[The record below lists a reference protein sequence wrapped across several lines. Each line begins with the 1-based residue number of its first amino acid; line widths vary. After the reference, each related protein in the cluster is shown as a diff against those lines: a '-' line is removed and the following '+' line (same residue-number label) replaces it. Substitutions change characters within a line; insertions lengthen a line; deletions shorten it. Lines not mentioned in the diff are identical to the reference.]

1 MCHPH
6 VSQYNV
12 PGKIIS
18 TKSKPIVW
26 NASLIVNKGAV
37 DTPRLHSGLHQS
49 GSVNDIWTRV
59 VWRCNDMNRPHYREH
74 NDDRSNN
81 SSDMATLLALIPHW
95 VLSRGEGG
103 LVASWLCRVTPC
115 LNQFHPLLD
124 AERLCTEMP
133 LQGVV
138 LAGWW
143 GRRGSSIYFMA
154 DPGWTFCF
162 VLCGYRT
169 PHARVCNAPP
179 TVRVDLSTWLW
190 MSPAS
195 LMSCCV
201 FVPRD

>member
-1 MCHPH
+1 
-6 VSQYNV
+6 
-12 PGKIIS
+12 
-18 TKSKPIVW
+18 
-26 NASLIVNKGAV
+26 
-37 DTPRLHSGLHQS
+37 
-49 GSVNDIWTRV
+49 
-59 VWRCNDMNRPHYREH
+59 MNRPHYREH

-179 TVRVDLSTWLW
+179 YSTCRSLHLTVNV
-190 MSPAS
+190 
-195 LMSCCV
+195 SCLTNVLLCLC
-201 FVPRD
+201 PSRLTKD